1 MVIIKLQGGLG
12 NQMFQYA
19 FGISLATTKKQ
30 KLYFDLTFLKE
41 PVLDNSYTKR
51 NYELDIFKNIKIKS
65 ISPILLFLNRNIVTW
80 KIANKLGCKTL
91 SNYYEQTFSF
101 DENIG
106 KEVNSCLY
114 DGYWQ
119 SYKYFSNHIDLIKK
133 SFIFSENSL
142 NIYNL
147 TILNTIRECS
157 SCSIHIRRADYLSKN
172 ALNYHGTCS
181 LDYYQKAIKLICR
194 SINSIHFFIF
204 SDDYNWAKENI
215 KVIVENSM
223 LIEGNYNNN
232 SWIDMFLMSQCS
244 HNIIANSSF
253 SWWSAWLNENPN
265 KIIVAP
271 QDWFVEKTLNTSD
284 LLPKEWVLL

>member
-1 MVIIKLQGGLG
+1 MIVVKLQGGLG

-19 FGISLATTKKQ
+19 FGLSLATTKKL
-30 KLYFDLTFLKE
+30 KLYFDLTFLEE
-41 PVLDNSYTKR
+41 PVLDNTYTKR
-51 NYELDIFKNIKIKS
+51 NYELDIFKNIKTKS
-65 ISPILLFLNRNIVTW
+65 ISPILLFLNKNIVTR
-80 KIANKLGCKTL
+80 KIANKLGCKIL

-114 DGYWQ
+114 VGYWQ
-119 SYKYFSNHIDLIKK
+119 SYKYFNSHIDLIKK
-133 SFIFSENSL
+133 SFIFPENSL

-147 TILNTIRECS
+147 SILKTIRQCA
-157 SCSIHIRRADYLSKN
+157 SCSIHIRRTDYLSKN

-181 LDYYQKAIKLICR
+181 LDYYQKAIKLICTR
-194 SINSIHFFIF
+194 IKNVQFFIF
-204 SDDYNWAKENI
+204 SDDYIWAKENI
-215 KVIVENSM
+215 KVVVQNSI
-223 LIEGNYNNN
+223 LIEGNHNN
-232 SWIDMFLMSQCS
+232 SWVDMFLMTQCS